1 MHFKKLCCAVAVS
14 LGLAGI
20 TLTCAAADK
29 GYVYAGV
36 GKVETPWFSRHE
48 LGVMEG
54 AKLNGGE
61 GKYKAH
67 VYATPQKQAEIIDS
81 FVEEGAN
88 ALLVVP
94 NDAKSLETSFKKA
107 KDKGVAVITHES
119 PHQVNADFDVELLD
133 NQKFGVLMMDE
144 FAKFVGDKTGKY
156 AIYVGSLTVPAHNI
170 WADAAVE
177 RQKEKYPEFEC
188 IGRYP
193 VSENREISGK
203 TILSLMRKHPDLIG
217 VICMGSEGAPG
228 VAKILKEKGLKDKIV
243 VIGVTTPNDARE
255 YLEQGYIMEACLWDP
270 AEAAKIQTLIAR
282 MVLDGK
288 KDQLK
293 KGFSIEGYGEPV
305 YDGNTL
311 IFDKPLL
318 ITKENVADFN
328 F

>member
-1 MHFKKLCCAVAVS
+1 MRCKTLFCAMVLS
-14 LGLAGI
+14 LGLASVPM
-20 TLTCAAADK
+20 TYAAEK
-29 GYVYAGV
+29 SYVYAGV
-36 GKVETPWFSRHE
+36 GKVETQWFARHE
-48 LGVMEG
+48 QGVMEG

-61 GKYKAH
+61 GKYKSH

-81 FVEEGAN
+81 FVGDGVN

-94 NDAKSLETSFKKA
+94 NDAKSLEASFKKA
-107 KDKGVAVITHES
+107 QSKGVAVITHES

-133 NQKFGVLMMDE
+133 NQKFGTLMMDE
-144 FAKFVGDKTGKY
+144 FARFVGDKKGKY

-170 WADAAVE
+170 WADAAIE
-177 RQKEKYPEFEC
+177 RQKEKYTNYEC
-188 IGRYP
+188 VGRFP
-193 VSENREISGK
+193 VSENRDISGR

-228 VAKILKEKGLKDKIV
+228 VAQKLKEKGLKDKIV
-243 VIGVTTPNDARE
+243 VMGVTTPNDARE
-255 YLEQGYIMEACLWDP
+255 YLEEGYIMEACLWDP
-270 AEAAKIQTLIAR
+270 AEAAKIQTLIAK

-293 KGFSIEGYGEPV
+293 KGFSFEGYGEPV

-318 ITKENVADFN
+318 ITKENVANFN